1 MKNTMNN
8 VSSLSRLSAYA
19 TACEVT
25 KCINSKDAVIE
36 CAFSLVF
43 HEKVLTFCSNKP
55 FSGTKSVNCLIPVA
69 TIFKPSH
76 LRYVNIYS

>member
-25 KCINSKDAVIE
+25 KCINSKDAVIYR
-36 CAFSLVF
+36 AFSIVF
-43 HEKVLTFCSNKP
+43 GEK
-55 FSGTKSVNCLIPVA
+55 
-69 TIFKPSH
+69 
-76 LRYVNIYS
+76 Y